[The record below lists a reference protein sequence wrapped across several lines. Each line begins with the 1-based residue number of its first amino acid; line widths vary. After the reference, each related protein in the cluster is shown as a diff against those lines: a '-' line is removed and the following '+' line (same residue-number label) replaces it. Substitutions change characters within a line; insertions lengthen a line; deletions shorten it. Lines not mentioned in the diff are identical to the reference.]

1 MLVDD
6 EPDLVS
12 ITKTRLEAS
21 GYEVVTAQDGLDA
34 LEKVKIEKPDLILL
48 DLLMPR
54 MDGFEFIR
62 QLRTQKDKSRNTPI
76 IVISARVDLRDSFNS
91 DQISAFIAKPYES
104 SLLLSKV
111 QEASL
116 KGPDGY
122 RFR

>member
-6 EPDLVS
+6 EPDLIS
-12 ITKTRLEAS
+12 ITKFRLEAS

-34 LEKVKIEKPDLILL
+34 LKKVKIEKPDLILL

-62 QLRTQKDKSRNTPI
+62 QLRTQKDKSRNIPI
-76 IVISARVDLRDSFNS
+76 IVVSARVDLRDSFNS

-104 SLLLSKV
+104 SQLLSKV
-111 QEASL
+111 QEASAEIA
-116 KGPDGY
+116 
-122 RFR
+122 R